1 MKIKELCFEQIEAI
15 YNDHMKKDFPPDELF
30 PLARMKTLLAR
41 KQYLC
46 LGLSE
51 NDIPV
56 GYAFYVT
63 DGSSAALGDY
73 FAIFEKYRN
82 SGLGTSALEAFN
94 EYLSDFKLV
103 LGEVEDPD
111 YAADDNAKALM
122 QRRIEF
128 YRRNGLHITDIKVRT
143 FGVNYLLIYRSA
155 ERHERDELIRLYQN
169 FYDIRASVPLRK
181 KHVKILNG

>member
-1 MKIKELCFEQIEAI
+1 MKIKELCFKQIEAI

-30 PLARMKTLLAR
+30 PLARMKTLLAK

-94 EYLSDFKLV
+94 EYLSDFKTKKANAV
-103 LGEVEDPD
+103 QTENIPDDP
-111 YAADDNAKALM
+111 
-122 QRRIEF
+122 F
-128 YRRNGLHITDIKVRT
+128 
-143 FGVNYLLIYRSA
+143 
-155 ERHERDELIRLYQN
+155 
-169 FYDIRASVPLRK
+169 
-181 KHVKILNG
+181 